1 MYTFRKSERLC
12 NKKLTNELYLKGD
25 SYTEEFLRIVYNK
38 TFFSSDFI
46 KVQIVVPK
54 RNIASAVKR
63 NRIKRQIKEA
73 VRKNKY
79 FLIQHLREKEI
90 CLNCAILYQ
99 INQQKSS
106 AIIEEKIISLFQRLV
121 KL

>member
-1 MYTFRKSERLC
+1 MHTFRKSERLC
-12 NKKLTNELYLKGD
+12 NKKLTKELYSKGD
-25 SYTEEFLRIVYNK
+25 SYTEEFLRIVFNK
-38 TFFSSDFI
+38 TFFNSNFL

-54 RNIASAVKR
+54 RNIANAVKR

-79 FLIQHLREKEI
+79 FLIRHLREKEI

-121 KL
+121 KS

>member
-12 NKKLTNELYLKGD
+12 NKKLTKELYLKGD
-25 SYTEEFLRIVYNK
+25 SYTEEFLRIVYK
-38 TFFSSDFI
+38 KSFFNSDFL
-46 KVQIVVPK
+46 KVQIIVPK
-54 RNIASAVKR
+54 RNVVSAVKR
-63 NRIKRQIKEA
+63 NRIKRQIRED

-99 INQQKSS
+99 VKQQKSS
-106 AIIEEKIISLFQRLV
+106 VIIEEKIISLFQRLV
-121 KL
+121 KS

>member
-12 NKKLTNELYLKGD
+12 NKKLIKELFLKGD

-38 TFFSSDFI
+38 SFFKTDFLKI
-46 KVQIVVPK
+46 QIIVPK

-63 NRIKRQIKEA
+63 NRVKRQIKEA
-73 VRKNKY
+73 IRKNKY
-79 FLIQHLREKEI
+79 FLIQYLREQGI

-99 INQQKSS
+99 FKKEKSS
-106 AIIEEKIISLFQRLV
+106 VIIEEKIISLFQHLV
-121 KL
+121 KS

>member
-12 NKKLTNELYLKGD
+12 NKKLTKELFLKGD
-25 SYTEEFLRIVYNK
+25 SYNEEFLRIVYNK
-38 TFFSSDFI
+38 SFFTTDFLKI
-46 KVQIVVPK
+46 QIVVPR
-54 RNIASAVKR
+54 RNVASAVKR

-73 VRKNKY
+73 IRKNKY
-79 FLIQHLREKEI
+79 VLIQHLREKDI

-99 INQQKSS
+99 VKQQQSS
-106 AIIEEKIISLFQRLV
+106 AIIEEKIISLFQHLV

>member
-12 NKKLTNELYLKGD
+12 NKKLTKELYLKGD
-25 SYTEEFLRIVYNK
+25 SYTEEFLRIVFNK
-38 TFFSSDFI
+38 TILNSDFL

-54 RNIASAVKR
+54 RNVVSAVKR

-79 FLIQHLREKEI
+79 FLIQHLKEKEI

-121 KL
+121 KS